1 MDSYLEYICTGML
14 KDRVDQ
20 FILGSTEQIY
30 AEKESSCVLYHIR
43 CKLQA

>member
-20 FILGSTEQIY
+20 FILSSTG
-30 AEKESSCVLYHIR
+30 
-43 CKLQA
+43 

>member
-30 AEKESSCVLYHIR
+30 AGKQSSCVLYHTC

>member
-30 AEKESSCVLYHIR
+30 AESSCVLYHIR